1 LTDIKTKVAT
11 DQPTPIRSY
20 VAVCIAKIIRKLPI
34 TQFRNQLNKL
44 VNLIVIKG
52 LRAKDLQTRE
62 KARKALLKVV
72 GEVSP

>member
-1 LTDIKTKVAT
+1 MAT
-11 DQPTPIRSY
+11 NEVTPIRSY
-20 VAVCIAKIIRKLPI
+20 VAVCIAKIIRRLPI
-34 TQFRNQLNKL
+34 PQFTNQLNKL

-72 GEVSP
+72 GEVSPQFLTMIV